1 MRHQL
6 QKHLNTQNEA
16 LRIATGCDK
25 MSGVEHLHIEAHVSM
40 VKKHLELLLL
50 STTYSHDPG

>member
-6 QKHLNTQNEA
+6 QKHLNTRNES

-25 MSGVEHLHIEAHVSM
+25 MTGVEHLHIEAHVSM
-40 VKKHLELLLL
+40 VRKHLELLLL
-50 STTYSHDPG
+50 SSTYSHDPG